1 MQRKASCFKSEQ
13 KFSYAKIAFP
23 FMEQKII
30 FFYRKEVFKMD
41 EEIRDLLSEEIKNQI
56 QNLSN
61 LPSGSKEKSEAVE
74 AIAKLY
80 KLKIEENRNE
90 QELAIEDEK
99 AEQSLELEEAKLSEQ
114 VKDRYFKLGIA
125 AAEIV
130 LPLVFYAA
138 WMRKGFKFE
147 ETGTFTS
154 TTFRGLFNR
163 FRPTK

>member
-1 MQRKASCFKSEQ
+1 
-13 KFSYAKIAFP
+13 
-23 FMEQKII
+23 MEQNYI
-30 FFYRKEVFKMD
+30 YRKEDFKMG
-41 EEIRDLLSEEIKNQI
+41 EEIRELLGEEIKTQI
-56 QNLSN
+56 QNLSD
-61 LPSGSKEKSEAVE
+61 LEPGSKEKSEAVE
-74 AIAKLY
+74 ALAKLY
-80 KLKIEENRNE
+80 KLRIEEDKNE

-99 AEQSLELEEAKLSEQ
+99 ANRSLELEEAKLSEQ
-114 VKDRYFKLGIA
+114 IKDRYFKLGIA

-130 LPLVFYAA
+130 LPLVFYAT